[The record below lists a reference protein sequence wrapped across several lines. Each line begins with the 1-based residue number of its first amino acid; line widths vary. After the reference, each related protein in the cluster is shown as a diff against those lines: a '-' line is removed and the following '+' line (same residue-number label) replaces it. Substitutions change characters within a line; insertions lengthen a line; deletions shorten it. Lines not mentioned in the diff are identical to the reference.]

1 MTGKDTNKSALVL
14 DPAMLSVSG
23 VFEIHISVD
32 PEHIARLRLF
42 TMKHKMK
49 PILAVAQHG
58 ENQNQLMISKWT
70 TGNASA
76 AIERAKEIAAQLE
89 GAGLR
94 VVRVK
99 VEAMASNAGVP
110 QNPND
115 DTSPSHYFEFHIK
128 IPVADDRE
136 WDELERLASEHG
148 CGVSFN
154 AFKDTVAALF
164 TLRVAASRGYCIAE
178 KMKDDL
184 LVEIARA
191 GFVAGGEVQREFSVL
206 DTNPNYD
213 AGWLPTL

>member
-1 MTGKDTNKSALVL
+1 MTGKDT
-14 DPAMLSVSG
+14 DPCSFDIDPNMLSISG

-32 PEHIARLRLF
+32 PEQIARLRLF

-58 ENQNQLMISKWT
+58 ENPNQLMISKWT
-70 TGNASA
+70 TGSVSVAT
-76 AIERAKEIAAQLE
+76 ERAKDIAAQLTD
-89 GAGLR
+89 AGLR

-110 QNPND
+110 QAPNN

-128 IPVADDRE
+128 IPVADDRD
-136 WDELERLASEHG
+136 WDELEKLASSHG

-154 AFKDTVAALF
+154 AFKDAVAALF
-164 TLRVAASRGYCIAE
+164 TLRVAASRGYCVAE

-184 LVEIARA
+184 LAEIARA

-206 DTNPNYD
+206 DTSPHYD